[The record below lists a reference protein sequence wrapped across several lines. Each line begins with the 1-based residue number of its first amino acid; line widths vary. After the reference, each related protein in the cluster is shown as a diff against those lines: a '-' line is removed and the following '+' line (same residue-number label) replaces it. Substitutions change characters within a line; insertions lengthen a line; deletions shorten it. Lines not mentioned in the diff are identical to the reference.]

1 MQHSQFRRLS
11 VRRGWWHFE
20 PRLVERQFY
29 SLLETKFGRVAQPR
43 QFVGRAF
50 GLDIFAPGYDNASI
64 GGILLCGLGGG
75 AGLQLARWAL
85 AKTRKDDDQK

>member
-1 MQHSQFRRLS
+1 MN
-11 VRRGWWHFE
+11 
-20 PRLVERQFY
+20 P
-29 SLLETKFGRVAQPR
+29 LLKQGIVDALGFVGGALAGM
-43 QFVGRAF
+43 FVGRAF

>member
-1 MQHSQFRRLS
+1 MN
-11 VRRGWWHFE
+11 
-20 PRLVERQFY
+20 P
-29 SLLETKFGRVAQPR
+29 LLKQGLADALGFVGGALAGM
-43 QFVGRAF
+43 FVGRAF